1 MLLET
6 TLKYRVDTE
15 AAAQNMINAYREQA
29 KEKGYV
35 IKKASYERKDKKAKG
50 EIIATVFVVTV
61 IQVFA
66 TLWEDIDG

>member
-15 AAAQNMINAYREQA
+15 VQAKNLIDTYREQSQ
-29 KEKGYV
+29 EKGYI

-50 EIIATVFVVTV
+50 EIIATVYVVTIV
-61 IQVFA
+61 QVFA
-66 TLWEDIDG
+66 TVWEDIDG

>member
-15 AAAQNMINAYREQA
+15 IQA
-29 KEKGYV
+29 KDLIESYRQKSLEGGFL

-50 EIIATVFVVTV
+50 EIIATVFVVT
-61 IQVFA
+61 ITQVFS
-66 TLWEDIDG
+66 TVWEDIV

>member
-15 AAAQNMINAYREQA
+15 IQA
-29 KEKGYV
+29 KDIIEEYRNQAQQKGYV

-50 EIIATVFVVTV
+50 EIIATVFVVT
-61 IQVFA
+61 ITQVFA
-66 TLWEDIDG
+66 TLWEDI

>member
-15 AAAQNMINAYREQA
+15 VQAKNLIDSYREQSQD
-29 KEKGYV
+29 KGYV

-50 EIIATVFVVTV
+50 EIIATVYVVTIV
-61 IQVFA
+61 QVFA
-66 TLWEDIDG
+66 TVWEDIDG

>member
-15 AAAQNMINAYREQA
+15 VQAKNLIDTYREQSQD
-29 KEKGYV
+29 KGYV

-50 EIIATVFVVTV
+50 EIIATVYVVTIV
-61 IQVFA
+61 QVFA
-66 TLWEDIDG
+66 TVWEDIDG

>member
-15 AAAQNMINAYREQA
+15 IQA
-29 KEKGYV
+29 KDIIEEYRNQAQQKGYV

-50 EIIATVFVVTV
+50 EIIATVFVVT
-61 IQVFA
+61 ITQVFA
-66 TLWEDIDG
+66 SLWEEI